1 MNFQRASLLLVYPM
15 AALVLLTFIVLIR
28 LFRSRVSAVRQGQ
41 LSIKFYRVFQ
51 GESEPEST
59 LKPARHFA
67 NLFEAP
73 TLFYAGCLAAMV
85 SGDYG
90 LLLLVIALGYFA
102 ARVAHA
108 FIHLGGNR
116 IRYRVRVY
124 FISWLLLLALW
135 VHVVVR
141 VIEVR
146 SLLAG

>member
-15 AALVLLTFIVLIR
+15 AVLVLLSFIVLIR

-41 LSIKFYRVFQ
+41 LSIKYYRVFQ

-85 SGDYG
+85 AGDYG
-90 LLLLVIALGYFA
+90 VVLLAIAWGYVA
-102 ARVAHA
+102 ARVVHA
-108 FIHLGGNR
+108 LIHLGGNR
-116 IRYRVRVY
+116 VRYRVRAY
-124 FISWLLLLALW
+124 FVSWLLLLALW

>member
-15 AALVLLTFIVLIR
+15 ATLVLLTFIVLIR

-41 LSIKFYRVFQ
+41 LSIKYYRVFQ
-51 GESEPEST
+51 GESEPETT

-90 LLLLVIALGYFA
+90 V
-102 ARVAHA
+102 V
-108 FIHLGGNR
+108 
-116 IRYRVRVY
+116 
-124 FISWLLLLALW
+124 LLA
-135 VHVVVR
+135 
-141 VIEVR
+141 
-146 SLLAG
+146 

>member
-1 MNFQRASLLLVYPM
+1 M
-15 AALVLLTFIVLIR
+15 
-28 LFRSRVSAVRQGQ
+28 
-41 LSIKFYRVFQ
+41 
-51 GESEPEST
+51 
-59 LKPARHFA
+59 
-67 NLFEAP
+67 
-73 TLFYAGCLAAMV
+73 
-85 SGDYG
+85 
-90 LLLLVIALGYFA
+90 IAWGYVA

>member
-15 AALVLLTFIVLIR
+15 ATLVLLTFVVLIR
-28 LFRSRVSAVRQGQ
+28 LFRSRVSAVREGQ
-41 LSIKFYRVFQ
+41 LSIKYYRVFQ

-59 LKPARHFA
+59 LKPARHFV

-73 TLFYAGCLAAMV
+73 TLFYAGCLAAIA

-90 LLLLVIALGYFA
+90 LLLLAIAWAYVA
-102 ARVAHA
+102 ARVVHA
-108 FIHLGGNR
+108 IIHLTGNR
-116 IRYRVRVY
+116 VRYRMRAY
-124 FISWLLLLALW
+124 FLSWVLLLALW

>member
-15 AALVLLTFIVLIR
+15 AVLVLLSFIVLIR

-41 LSIKFYRVFQ
+41 LSIKYYRVFQ

-73 TLFYAGCLAAMV
+73 TLFYAGCLAAIG

-90 LLLLVIALGYFA
+90 TLLLAIAWGYVA
-102 ARVAHA
+102 ARGAHA
-108 FIHLGGNR
+108 LIHLGGNR
-116 IRYRVRVY
+116 VRYRVRAY